1 MLTFA
6 LSSALTVGFFRI
18 VFLRMQGQL
27 PVSIAPTRLAVI
39 GTGARANQLSKRIVE
54 YGHQAFELVGF
65 VAPAGGTEMFEVP
78 PTQVLG
84 EALQLNH
91 IIQAHGIETVILAS
105 TRLSRAEELVIANR
119 VNSMGLRLL
128 QIPNHWGLA
137 NPKVSTSSFMNYYNK
152 EHDTK
157 SIESDGGLLLSQV
170 AERCQGLSGRA
181 LRKLPLQAHSA
192 YLVGTKGGDEDEMM
206 QGDTGWAGGADAYGA
221 VAQMDPMEQ
230 YVQQLIAQG
239 YPEETARAYAQQ
251 YAAHFQG
258 QQ

>member
-1 MLTFA
+1 MRFLIVFIDILAVCMGLVITHWMATLYGPHPEGIDAVPVVNLLLPNPHMPSGLMLLTSWLGMLYLSGGYNPYRMNTSARMLGATARSMGGVFIAMLLLQFATRNQAWSRFMMLTFA

-27 PVSIAPTRLAVI
+27 PLSIAPTRLAVI

-91 IIQAHGIETVILAS
+91 IIQAHEIETVIPAS

-128 QIPNHWGLA
+128 QIPNHC
-137 NPKVSTSSFMNYYNK
+137 F
-152 EHDTK
+152 
-157 SIESDGGLLLSQV
+157 
-170 AERCQGLSGRA
+170 
-181 LRKLPLQAHSA
+181 
-192 YLVGTKGGDEDEMM
+192 
-206 QGDTGWAGGADAYGA
+206 
-221 VAQMDPMEQ
+221 
-230 YVQQLIAQG
+230 
-239 YPEETARAYAQQ
+239 
-251 YAAHFQG
+251 
-258 QQ
+258 